1 MICAGGR
8 SLPPKARGGT
18 GRQSLFLPSRAA
30 QSRRPAAKAIPA
42 RHCLRVYIDYNKPT
56 SFFMNFLSQEICGGP
71 LQKGCRIFLFPG
83 GKCKNSSYNF
93 VKSIQKICICAI
105 ITPNRPQPRPCAF
118 RALML
123 LYTDA
128 IENQLNTLCSAPQK
142 RCRSAEKGG
151 TGYDGRKDRAH
162 QCAGQRAVRPK
173 GLPLKKKRSRPR
185 CVEST
190 STP

>member
-1 MICAGGR
+1 
-8 SLPPKARGGT
+8 
-18 GRQSLFLPSRAA
+18 
-30 QSRRPAAKAIPA
+30 
-42 RHCLRVYIDYNKPT
+42 
-56 SFFMNFLSQEICGGP
+56 MNFLSQEICGGP

-162 QCAGQRAVRPK
+162 QCAGQKEPYAEEKAEQASLRREYIDAMK
-173 GLPLKKKRSRPR
+173 GSLKKQLDNTVVVDANGNRMPLKQKRKQ
-185 CVEST
+185 
-190 STP
+190 